1 MYAHRVAGGERVDLA
16 DFDPGATAGLDRPAA
31 AERLDALG
39 AELDELQELLYAAG
53 QHALLVVL
61 QGLDTSGKD
70 GAIRGVFRFVDPQ
83 GCRVES
89 FKVPTPLELDHDF
102 LWRVHNVAPRK
113 GMIGVFNRSHYE
125 DVLVARVHSLAPKA
139 VWERRYD
146 HINAFER
153 LLLDGDTLILK
164 FYLHISKAE
173 QEERLLERE
182 RDVAKAWKLSAGDWI
197 ERRSWEEYQAAY
209 EDVLRRC
216 SPAEAPWLIVPANHK
231 WFRNLVIAEAVVET
245 LRPRRDAWLAAL
257 RERGERELAAIK
269 AARQARHNRA

>member
-1 MYAHRVAGGERVDLA
+1 MYAYPVVGGKRVDLA
-16 DFDPGATAGLDRPAA
+16 DFDPDTTAGLDRQAA
-31 AERLDALG
+31 AERLEELG

-53 QHALLVVL
+53 RHALLVVL

-83 GCRVES
+83 GCRVEA
-89 FKVPTPLELDHDF
+89 FKVPTQLELDHDF
-102 LWRVHNVAPRK
+102 LWRAHEVAPRK

-153 LLLDGDTLILK
+153 LLLESDTLILK

-182 RDVAKAWKLSAGDWI
+182 RDVAKAWKLSAGYWI
-197 ERRSWEEYQAAY
+197 ERRSWEEYQEAY
-209 EDVLRRC
+209 EDAFRRC
-216 SPAEAPWLIVPANHK
+216 SPPGAPWLIVPANKK
-231 WFRNLVIAEAVVET
+231 WFRNLAIAEAVVET
-245 LRPRRDAWLAAL
+245 LRPHRDAWLAAL

-269 AARQARHNRA
+269 AARHARHIRT